1 MTLSMT
7 FSLKCYY
14 GLWTGI
20 LAIINGLKLKHLT
33 DGLVSYKQAV
43 FHFTRCQLLFVD
55 YCDDFIICLISYSDG
70 THSLQRIQW
79 WMSDVVLNF
88 SNRFQW
94 KNKRIYI
101 LDGLSVSTFSE
112 LYIFF
117 FLGGGGG
124 GWIHLMSSTYFI
136 WFLKLVLTVFLFL
149 SPLLVLLPP
158 R

>member
-1 MTLSMT
+1 MKWKGFKMFLTVAKTVQNNYKQICGGSWCKKTKGNVLFHWS
-7 FSLKCYY
+7 KCYY

-112 LYIFF
+112 LHIF
-117 FLGGGGG
+117 GGGGG
-124 GWIHLMSSTYFI
+124 DSFN
-136 WFLKLVLTVFLFL
+136 V
-149 SPLLVLLPP
+149 
-158 R
+158 